1 MVHCRSFTH
10 SSVSHTVCR
19 YATHTV
25 CRYAIHTISHS
36 NNLYCVG
43 HSATHTVC
51 RSQHVGSTH
60 VRAACNHDSQ
70 HTEHHA
76 QQHAAHSY
84 NYLRAT
90 QHWLHT
96 QYDHRQHTEF
106 ELTLLRHFYLTRS
119 ALTLSTTEHTCNRH
133 NTMNSTHA
141 VMHNTMSTSAQPTH
155 ARNNTLDRTELI
167 PQSHN
172 MSVHSHKYL
181 MTAGSSLAEPVFAE

>member
-1 MVHCRSFTH
+1 MIVLCNPHHAVSACNNSSRNTYPRPQH
-10 SSVSHTVCR
+10 STASLVAAR
-19 YATHTV
+19 A
-25 CRYAIHTISHS
+25 
-36 NNLYCVG
+36 
-43 HSATHTVC
+43 
-51 RSQHVGSTH
+51 QHIH

-172 MSVHSHKYL
+172 MSVHSHNYL
-181 MTAGSSLAEPVFAE
+181 MTAGPSLAEPVFAE